1 MAACTYR
8 EELLG
13 LLEIHLISLA
23 VNKVHM
29 ELSGRAAIYS
39 DCLVTINMVATPH
52 PTRIPSRCKHSDIL
66 KTIMINCRNLSFSR
80 SDSHVTTHPD
90 DNMDYQQLSRP
101 VQLNYMFD
109 IGAKNF
115 IWGVRRFQS

>member
-39 DCLVTINMVATPH
+39 DCLIAINVVATP
-52 PTRIPSRCKHSDIL
+52 PATKIPSRCKHSDIL
-66 KTIMINCRNLSFSR
+66 KTITINCRNLSVSC
-80 SDSHVTTHPD
+80 SYSHVTAHQD
-90 DNMDYQQLSRP
+90 YKMD
-101 VQLNYMFD
+101 
-109 IGAKNF
+109 
-115 IWGVRRFQS
+115 